1 MVCHAESSVTSE
13 LHVFFFLHV
22 DQGVLQDLSRADDQ
36 VRFLD

>member
-1 MVCHAESSVTSE
+1 MACHAESSVTSE

-36 VRFLD
+36 VRVLD